1 MKRLGMLCMAW
12 LSCVGFAADV
22 PEASAEFRAQYIKEN
37 AAACIKGIEDKPD
50 LRTLYSHKT
59 VETYCTCR
67 QRYKAD
73 VIARAMKAEQRG
85 KAVSDEAYEY
95 AEQKCNYILIEQR
108 ESEK

>member
-1 MKRLGMLCMAW
+1 MKRLFMLSLA
-12 LSCVGFAADV
+12 LFSCVGIAADV
-22 PEASAEFRAQYIKEN
+22 PEASAEFRARYIKEN
-37 AAACIKGIEDKPD
+37 TAACVKGVENEPE

-73 VIARAMKAEQRG
+73 VIAKAMKAEQRG

-95 AEQKCNYILIEQR
+95 AEQKCNYILIEQL
-108 ESEK
+108 EAEK